1 MTESILII
9 GVGSPYRCDDSVGL
23 AILKQLRLH
32 KLYNVHLMER
42 SGEGSDIMDIWQSY
56 NHVILVDAVQS
67 GSDPGT
73 IHRIDANAEK
83 VPTDFFHYSTHAFG
97 VAEAVEM
104 ARTLDELPKHVTIY
118 GIEGKDFEI
127 GKQMSPEIEKSSE
140 LVVQQILDDILSIR
154 EKELAHA

>member
-32 KLYNVHLMER
+32 ELHNVHLMER

-56 NHVILVDAVQS
+56 GHVILVDAVQS
-67 GSDPGT
+67 GSAPGT
-73 IHRIDANAEK
+73 IHRIDANTEK

-104 ARTLDELPKHVTIY
+104 ARTLGELPKHVLIY

-127 GKQMSPEIEKSSE
+127 GKEISAEIEKSAE
-140 LVVQQILDDILSIR
+140 QVVQQILDDIHSIR

>member
-32 KLYNVHLMER
+32 ELHNVHLMER

>member
-1 MTESILII
+1 MAQSILII

-23 AILKQLRLH
+23 AILKQLRQHELS
-32 KLYNVHLMER
+32 NVHLMER

-56 NHVILVDAVQS
+56 NHVVLVDAVQS
-67 GSDPGT
+67 GAKPGT

-83 VPTDFFHYSTHAFG
+83 VLTDFFHYSTHAFG

-104 ARTLDELPKHVTIY
+104 ARMLDQLPKHLVIY

-127 GKQMSPEIEKSSE
+127 GKDMSPEIHSAAE
-140 LVVQQILDDILSIR
+140 LVTIKIIKEIKSIK
-154 EKELAHA
+154 EKESLYA

>member
-1 MTESILII
+1 
-9 GVGSPYRCDDSVGL
+9 
-23 AILKQLRLH
+23 
-32 KLYNVHLMER
+32 
-42 SGEGSDIMDIWQSY
+42 MDIWQSY

-104 ARTLDELPKHVTIY
+104 ARTLGELPKHVLIY

-127 GKQMSPEIEKSSE
+127 GKEISAEIEKSAE
-140 LVVQQILDDILSIR
+140 QVVQQILDDIHSIR
-154 EKELAHA
+154 EMELAHA

>member
-32 KLYNVHLMER
+32 ELYNVHLMER

-104 ARTLDELPKHVTIY
+104 ARTLDELPNHVIIY

-127 GKQMSPEIEKSSE
+127 GKQMTPEIETSAEK
-140 LVVQQILDDILSIR
+140 VVQQIMDDIHSIR
-154 EKELAHA
+154 EMELAHA